1 MARRFIQSFK
11 LLRSHITQ
19 LGKQRQRYEQYSEF
33 STLPLIPAGEGVGGV
48 MKPWKLRGILK
59 ESTRGKEEGELR
71 ACSSVELEQESVYN
85 RDGEEVVKRMKEV
98 ERELQTCIL
107 QGMIRRWNAMYVF
120 RSSAEGAITKVQRR
134 KSRCCL
140 PKRMPL
146 PIMDYSV
153 YFVESDWVLALSDVE
168 KKSREEQWTLLQ
180 SLQIQLRKVE
190 DRLVCN
196 DKVGRVDSRL

>member
-1 MARRFIQSFK
+1 M
-11 LLRSHITQ
+11 LRSHITQ

-48 MKPWKLRGILK
+48 MEPWKLRGILK
-59 ESTRGKEEGELR
+59 ESTRGKEKEEEGELK

-120 RSSAEGAITKVQRR
+120 RSSAEGAITRVQKR
-134 KSRCCL
+134 KARCCL
-140 PKRMPL
+140 PKRMSLPL
-146 PIMDYSV
+146 IDYSV
-153 YFVESDWVLALSDVE
+153 YFVESDWVLALSDVG

-180 SLQIQLRKVE
+180 SLQIQLRRVE

-196 DKVGRVDSRL
+196 DKVGSVDSGL

>member
-1 MARRFIQSFK
+1 M
-11 LLRSHITQ
+11 RSHISK
-19 LGKQRQRYEQYSEF
+19 LEKQRQRYEQYSEF

-48 MKPWKLRGILK
+48 METWKLRGILK
-59 ESTRGKEEGELR
+59 ESTKRNEDESELK

-120 RSSAEGAITKVQRR
+120 RSSAEGVITKVQKR
-134 KSRCCL
+134 KSRCCCL
-140 PKRMPL
+140 PKRTPL
-146 PIMDYSV
+146 PAMDYSV
-153 YFVESDWVLALSDVE
+153 YFVESDWLFALSDIE
-168 KKSREEQWTLLQ
+168 KMSREEQLILLQ

-190 DRLVCN
+190 DRLVCS
-196 DKVGRVDSRL
+196 DKVGFVDVR